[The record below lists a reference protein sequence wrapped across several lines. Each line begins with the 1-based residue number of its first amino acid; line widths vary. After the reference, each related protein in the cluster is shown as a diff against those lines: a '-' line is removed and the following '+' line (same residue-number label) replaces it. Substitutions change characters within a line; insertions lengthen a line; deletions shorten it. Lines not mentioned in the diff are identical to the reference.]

1 MARLSLLLLGSRQ
14 ESKDT
19 TTVKI
24 QQGKQQDCGG
34 IDMTLSRHDFLVQLI
49 LLS

>member
-1 MARLSLLLLGSRQ
+1 LKS
-14 ESKDT
+14 
-19 TTVKI
+19 

-34 IDMTLSRHDFLVQLI
+34 IDMTSSRHNFLVQLS